1 VSGFLSVPLAPPG
14 STGNNSHQ
22 SVGLG
27 PAPVLVAVEFVVEQ
41 VGATPQITF
50 KLQGTFDPGQVADGA
65 ANWFDLIMLA
75 SDNETAAVLTTLNPA
90 VVGAVL
96 RYLSHGG
103 ATKGGRVRFVPRVRL
118 VTSANTNV
126 TYRTNLRSQYANT

>member
-1 VSGFLSVPLAPPG
+1 MSGFLSAPLAPPG
-14 STGNNSHQ
+14 SVGNNNHA
-22 SVGLG
+22 SVGVA
-27 PAPVLVAVEFVVEQ
+27 PAGMLIAVEFVVEQ

-65 ANWFDLIMLA
+65 ANWFDLIALP
-75 SDNETAAVLTTLNPA
+75 SDNETAAVLSVLNPA
-90 VVGAVL
+90 VVGAVS

-103 ATKGGRVRFVPRVRL
+103 PKAGRVRFVPRVRL

-126 TYRTNLRSQYANT
+126 TYRANLRSQYANT